1 MRAISPKLLNYL
13 DPLALY
19 VIQPLIAGLS
29 IVSLLADDAEA
40 HILIRPAVSWIC
52 VLLLQLIFAEDIWS
66 FSSRHGRRG
75 LLSMVWIK
83 LLGAGICG
91 VLMFAAAYRSAGLM
105 DEGVLTHDPA
115 AAVYFSI
122 TAWSTVGYGDVV
134 PSVSARPFA
143 AAQALIGVL
152 YDSAFIGL
160 VLYAST
166 RKAKSDDDDEQ
177 HNP

>member
-29 IVSLLADDAEA
+29 IVSLLVDDAEA

-75 LLSMVWIK
+75 PLSMVWIK

-115 AAVYFSI
+115 AALYFSI